1 MTTVITFC
9 IESDMTKVSLVGQ
22 LVQKI
27 CKLSRFTE
35 DDSARVELAVVEAI
49 NNVIEHAYK
58 MERNHKVEVI
68 CTLLED
74 KITVAV
80 CDVGH
85 SLNSNALT
93 TPAEEKE
100 ISLITEN
107 LPDGGWG
114 LKLIKSIMDEVTYS
128 SNNGVN
134 CMTLVKK
141 LNG

>member
-9 IESDMTKVSLVGQ
+9 IESDMKKVSLVGQ
-22 LVQKI
+22 LIQHI

-35 DDSARVELAVVEAI
+35 DDSARVELAVVEAV

-58 MERNHKVEVI
+58 MESNHTVEVI
-68 CTLLED
+68 CKLLED
-74 KITVAV
+74 KISVDI

-85 SLNSNALT
+85 SLNSKSLT
-93 TPAEEKE
+93 TPAEDKE
-100 ISLITEN
+100 IPVITEN

-114 LKLIKSIMDEVTYS
+114 LKLIKSIMDEVAYS

-134 CMTLVKK
+134 CMTLTKK

>member
-9 IESDMTKVSLVGQ
+9 IESDMRKVSLVGQ
-22 LVQKI
+22 LIQNI

-58 MERNHKVEVI
+58 MESNHKVEII
-68 CTLLED
+68 CKLLVD
-74 KITVAV
+74 KISVDI

-85 SLNSNALT
+85 SLSSNALT
-93 TPAEEKE
+93 TPTEEKE
-100 ISLITEN
+100 ISVITEN

-128 SNNGVN
+128 TNNGVN